1 MRYEFIK
8 AQEGEYPIAGM
19 CQLLEVSPSGYYAWR
34 GRRESRRRRDEKQL
48 VVAIRAFH
56 KASRGT
62 YGSPRIHKD
71 LEAGGM
77 RCGENRVARLMRK
90 HGVRAKQ
97 ARKFKATT
105 DSRHDQPVAENL
117 LGQDF
122 EVNKPDTRWVADIT
136 YIATRAG
143 WLYLAVILDL
153 YSRRVVGW
161 STSDRI
167 DRELVIQA
175 LKAALW
181 QRQPGPGLMHHSDRG
196 SQYASSDFRQILRS
210 RGIECSMSRKGNCY
224 DNAVAESFFH
234 TLKVEC
240 VNDENYRT
248 RGQARTSLF
257 DYIEGFYNT
266 RRRHSTLGYISPVDY
281 EKLSLAA

>member
-1 MRYEFIK
+1 
-8 AQEGEYPIAGM
+8 M
-19 CQLLEVSPSGYYAWR
+19 CRLLEVSPSGYYAWSAR
-34 GRRESRRRRDEKQL
+34 PESRRSREERQL

-56 KASRGT
+56 QASRRT

-71 LEAGGM
+71 LREHGL

-105 DSRHDQPVAENL
+105 DSKHDQPVAENL

-122 EVNKPDTRWVADIT
+122 RVSKPNTRWVADIT

-143 WLYLAVILDL
+143 WLYLAVVLDL
-153 YSRRVVGW
+153 FSRRVVGW

-175 LKAALW
+175 LKAGVW
-181 QRQPGPGLMHHSDRG
+181 QRQPRAGLMHHSDRG
-196 SQYASSDFRQILRS
+196 SQYASSDFRKILRS
-210 RGIECSMSRKGNCY
+210 RGIESSMSRKGNCY

-240 VNDENYRT
+240 VKEEDYQT
-248 RGQARTSLF
+248 REQARASLF

-266 RRRHSTLGYISPVDY
+266 RRRHSTLGYVSPVEY
-281 EKLSLAA
+281 EKLSLTA

>member
-1 MRYEFIK
+1 M
-8 AQEGEYPIAGM
+8 
-19 CQLLEVSPSGYYAWR
+19 
-34 GRRESRRRRDEKQL
+34 
-48 VVAIRAFH
+48 AIRAFH
-56 KASRGT
+56 QASRRT

-71 LEAGGM
+71 LREHGL

-105 DSRHDQPVAENL
+105 DSKHDQPVAENL

-122 EVNKPDTRWVADIT
+122 RVSKPNTRWVADIT

-143 WLYLAVILDL
+143 WLYLAVVLDL
-153 YSRRVVGW
+153 FSRRVVGW

-175 LKAALW
+175 LKAGVW
-181 QRQPGPGLMHHSDRG
+181 QRQPRAGLMHHSDRG
-196 SQYASSDFRQILRS
+196 SQYASSDFRKILRS
-210 RGIECSMSRKGNCY
+210 RGIESSMSRKGNCY

-240 VNDENYRT
+240 VKEEDYQT
-248 RGQARTSLF
+248 REQARASLF

-266 RRRHSTLGYISPVDY
+266 RRRHSTLGYVSPVEY
-281 EKLSLAA
+281 EKLSLTA